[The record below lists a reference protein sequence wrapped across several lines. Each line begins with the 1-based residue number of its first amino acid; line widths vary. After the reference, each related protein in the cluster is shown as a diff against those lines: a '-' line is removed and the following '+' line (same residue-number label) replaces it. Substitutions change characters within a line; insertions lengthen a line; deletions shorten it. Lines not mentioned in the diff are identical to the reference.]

1 MKPPGNPATRP
12 VTRAQRPSM
21 VALTLDG
28 LAAIDSAFRTVPGMV
43 FLATLV
49 VLLVLAAVTLRDSY
63 SDSEL
68 WRVSEAAAQNTVDLA
83 EARLQLALNQQPTS
97 GFVAA
102 VRQVQREIKGI
113 TRLDLVDANGHVR
126 ASSAPDGGEQHLS
139 ASTQASMRHAALY
152 GTALGSVGNTTLAV
166 RQVVVRPDP
175 ATPAPQAWLMLA
187 VVDDRVAVTVRA
199 HMLQTM
205 RFTTATLLL
214 AAVAVAFFI
223 HWRLILPAQRLGRHM
238 QALASTKGASPIDL
252 VAIPAELR
260 PIAEGFNLGIDG
272 LRKAR
277 QQLDWLDR
285 DRFERVE
292 RLATIG
298 RLSAMIAHEI
308 RNPLAGIANAV
319 AVIVRE
325 VPMDDESKGILEEVQ
340 AQARRLST
348 TLTDLLRS
356 TQPHEP
362 QRIPVDSGR
371 LVERTVAMMRPSFQR
386 CGQSLEAVVDRRTP
400 KVVVDEE
407 WLVQV
412 LVNLMVNANEAMGQ
426 GGIAQV
432 RLAPSPDRQ
441 GFARLE
447 VEDTGVGMAPDV
459 LARAGEPFFTTRE
472 RGTGLGLAMSRS
484 LMERLGGTLEL
495 QSTLGRGTTVRV
507 ELPLADSEAPQ
518 DMGADSDPQRLQ
530 NRSI

>member
-1 MKPPGNPATRP
+1 MSQSNKPA
-12 VTRAQRPSM
+12 RPSILR
-21 VALTLDG
+21 LTLDG
-28 LAAIDSAFRTVPGMV
+28 LSAIDSAFRTVPGMV

-49 VLLVLAAVTLRDSY
+49 VLLVLAAVTLRDAY
-63 SDSEL
+63 TDSEL
-68 WRVSEAAAQNTVDLA
+68 WRVSEAAAQNTVSLA
-83 EARLQLALNQQPTS
+83 EARLQLALNS
-97 GFVAA
+97 GDPNGFAGA
-102 VRQVQREIKGI
+102 VRQVQRETNGV
-113 TRLDLVDANGHVR
+113 TRLDLVDLSGVVR
-126 ASSAPDGGEQHLS
+126 ASSADDIGEPRLS
-139 ASTQASMRHAALY
+139 AATQANVRHAAVH
-152 GTALGSVGNTTLAV
+152 GTALGSIGNTTLAA
-166 RQVVVRPDP
+166 RQILVRPDP
-175 ATPAPQAWLMLA
+175 SQPAVQPWLMLVA
-187 VVDDRVAVTVRA
+187 VDDRVATTVRA

-205 RFTTATLLL
+205 RFTTVTLLL

-223 HWRLILPAQRLGRHM
+223 HMRLILPAQRLGRHM
-238 QALASTKGASPIDL
+238 QALAGAKGASDIEL
-252 VAIPAELR
+252 TTIPTELR
-260 PIAEGFNLGIDG
+260 PIAEGFNLGIEG

-277 QQLDWLDR
+277 LQLDWLDR

-325 VPMDDESKGILEEVQ
+325 VPMDAESKGILEEVQ

-348 TLTDLLRS
+348 TLTDLLSS
-356 TQPHEP
+356 TQPHEA
-362 QRIPVDSGR
+362 QRMAVDSGR

-386 CGQSLEAVVDRRTP
+386 CGQSLEAVVDRATP
-400 KVVVDEE
+400 QVIVDEE

-432 RLAPSPDRQ
+432 RLAPSPDRP

-447 VEDTGVGMAPDV
+447 VEDTGVGMSPEV

-495 QSTLGRGTTVRV
+495 QSTLGHGTTVRV
-507 ELPLADSEAPQ
+507 ELPFAGSEAAP
-518 DMGADSDPQRLQ
+518 AVSAEAAAQRVIPH
-530 NRSI
+530 S